1 MVRCRVRQATVRGV
15 RKFGV
20 GARRLARKEGAGS
33 CPSPLGDQEP
43 GEALELLP
51 VSRFSLGKK
60 ERRPGAR
67 SHSQFE
73 GAGSC
78 PSPLGEKE
86 LEDVPKS
93 FPFSRAHLGK
103 EGKGGQELGDI
114 PNLIPPFQRF
124 TLGRRERR
132 PRARRLVPGPGRKRR
147 MKAPRSPGPRD

>member
-1 MVRCRVRQATVRGV
+1 MTCRVRHATAPWL

-51 VSRFSLGKK
+51 VSRFHLGKK

-93 FPFSRAHLGK
+93 FPFSRVHLGK
-103 EGKGGQELGDI
+103 KGKGGQELGDI
-114 PNLIPPFQRF
+114 PNLIPPFQGF

-132 PRARRLVPGPGRKRR
+132 PGARRLVPGPRSKTRL
-147 MKAPRSPGPRD
+147 KAPGSPGPRD